1 MKTTLAA
8 LTMGLWMLGA
18 ALAVP
23 MAASSTPAMYK
34 TCQPFYYVED
44 ANTFMNM
51 LTQQQRDMAQLVLL
65 PAFECPPN
73 ASCTSFVW
81 IVEYEA
87 PAAEAAIHGCGKVP
101 GNNGSTPPSGV
112 FGH

>member
-1 MKTTLAA
+1 MKTTLTA
-8 LTMGLWMLGA
+8 LTMALWMLA
-18 ALAVP
+18 AIPASISHASTTP
-23 MAASSTPAMYK
+23 MYR

-44 ANTFMNM
+44 ANTFMNT

-65 PAFECPPN
+65 PAFECPSN
-73 ASCTSFVW
+73 ATCNSFVW

-87 PAAEAAIHGCGKVP
+87 PAAEAAMRGCGKVP
-101 GNNGSTPPSGV
+101 GNSGSTPPSGV